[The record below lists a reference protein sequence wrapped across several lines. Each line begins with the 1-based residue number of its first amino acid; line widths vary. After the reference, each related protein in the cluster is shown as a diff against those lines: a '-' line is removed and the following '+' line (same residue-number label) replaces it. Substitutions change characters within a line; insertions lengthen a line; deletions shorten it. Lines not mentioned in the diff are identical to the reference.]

1 MLIVQK
7 RLFPLMGL
15 ALVFLPSGCITV
27 GPDYQTPDVSEVVP
41 AAWKWQSAEPRDD
54 LPKGKWWKIYR
65 DPVLNRLEE
74 TALANNQQIKAAVA
88 RVEQA
93 AAAANRQK
101 VKLVPDVRFSST
113 ARRER
118 TSGNL
123 PTPFPVRDIP
133 SAHLNTFQPM
143 FTLNYEVDLWGR
155 IRRGIES
162 ADAEFFATGAA
173 AQNLQL
179 SLTAEVAA
187 TYYQLRGFD
196 EELVALRKTLEL
208 RQKSTDVIRQRF
220 DAGTVPETDLA
231 RSRSQLASTRAELA
245 AVEGQRAEM
254 LDTLALLCGR
264 PASSFELDSRSQI
277 TGTPPTIPAGLPLSL
292 LERRPDIAAAERLV
306 AARNADIGVATADFF
321 PRLTLTGNA
330 GYLSKDLDVLF
341 TPTSK
346 IWSIGPTVSLPITR
360 LSAVKLNV
368 RRAKAVHAEAV
379 ADYRQTILTAVK
391 DVETSLTQ
399 IRQTG
404 KQLEAQ
410 REALKQA
417 ARAADL
423 ISQSYERGAASFL
436 EQLDADRTR
445 LVLERQTALL
455 KARQFIASI
464 RLIKALGGRW

>member
-1 MLIVQK
+1 
-7 RLFPLMGL
+7 MGL
-15 ALVFLPSGCITV
+15 ALVFLPSGCMTV
-27 GPDYQTPDVSEVVP
+27 GPDYQTPDTSEVVP
-41 AAWKWQSAEPRDD
+41 SAWKWQSAAPRDNV
-54 LPKGKWWKIYR
+54 PKGKWWRIYR
-65 DPVLNRLEE
+65 DPVLDRLEE

-101 VKLVPDVRFSST
+101 VRLVPDVRLSP
-113 ARRER
+113 AAKRER
-118 TSGNL
+118 TSGNI
-123 PTPFPVRDIP
+123 PTPFPIRDIP
-133 SAHLNTFQPM
+133 SAHLNTFQPV
-143 FTLNYEVDLWGR
+143 FTLDYEVDLWGR

-173 AQNLQL
+173 ARNLQL
-179 SLTAEVAA
+179 SLTAGVAA

-346 IWSIGPTVSLPITR
+346 VWSIGPTVSVPITG

-368 RRAKAVHAEAV
+368 RRAKAAHAEAV

-417 ARAADL
+417 ARAAEL
-423 ISQSYERGAASFL
+423 ISQSYDRGAASFL
-436 EQLDADRTR
+436 
-445 LVLERQTALL
+445 
-455 KARQFIASI
+455 
-464 RLIKALGGRW
+464 